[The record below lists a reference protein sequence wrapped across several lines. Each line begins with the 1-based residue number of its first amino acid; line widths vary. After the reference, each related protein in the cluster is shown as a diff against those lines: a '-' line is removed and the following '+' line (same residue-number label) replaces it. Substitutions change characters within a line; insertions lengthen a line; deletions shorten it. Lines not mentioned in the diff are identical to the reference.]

1 MADAAGSTNTPST
14 TALTMKLLVES
25 SPLRRR
31 VVFAE
36 AGKDTVDFLFSL
48 LAMPAGAAVKLL
60 GKESM
65 AGCMSNLYGSAERLD
80 DAYVHP
86 GPPGIKD
93 DVLCATPLCPAAAGP
108 SSCLLFRVPPK
119 PTPALAPAPKRFYA
133 CPNPYSYSSCSGYL
147 TEVQGTRCPNCGNQM
162 SKDPKF
168 VGSLPEK
175 PLVPPAEP
183 ARRGFVKGGAVTYTV
198 TDDLVISPMSNVS
211 SIALL
216 NACAVRDLGTLQE
229 RTVHIGYKEGLEILR
244 ASLQSKA
251 VLTDVFL
258 GKKPPSMSN
267 NGGNNR
273 SLGSG
278 RRHES
283 LTWRA

>member
-1 MADAAGSTNTPST
+1 MAAAAGSTNTPST

-25 SPLRRR
+25 SRR

-48 LAMPAGAAVKLL
+48 LAMPAGALL

-65 AGCMSNLYGSAERLD
+65 AGCMGNLYGSAERLD
-80 DAYVHP
+80 DTYVHP

-108 SSCLLFRVPPK
+108 SSCLLFRVPPE
-119 PTPALAPAPKRFYA
+119 PTPAPAPAPKKFYV
-133 CPNPYSYSSCSGYL
+133 CPNSYSYSSCGAYV

-162 SKDPKF
+162 SEDPKF
-168 VGSLPEK
+168 VGSPPEK
-175 PLVPPAEP
+175 PPVPPAEP
-183 ARRGFVKGGAVTYTV
+183 ARRGFVKGAVTYTV

-211 SIALL
+211 SISLL

>member
-1 MADAAGSTNTPST
+1 MAATSAGTTPST
-14 TALTMKLLVES
+14 VLTMKLFVDS

-48 LAMPAGAAVKLL
+48 LDMPAGTAVKLL

-65 AGCMSNLYGSAERLD
+65 AGCMGNLYGSAEKLD

-86 GPPGIKD
+86 GAANKD
-93 DVLCATPLCPAAAGP
+93 AVLCATVPTSPVAAGP
-108 SSCLLFRVPPK
+108 NSSLLFRLPPE
-119 PTPALAPAPKRFYA
+119 PTLAPAPRRLFVCGSNYA
-133 CPNPYSYSSCSGYL
+133 NCRGYV
-147 TEVQGTRCPNCGNQM
+147 TEVRGTRCPNCSNLITADA
-162 SKDPKF
+162 KL
-168 VGSLPEK
+168 VGSPPE
-175 PLVPPAEP
+175 PPPPVPARE
-183 ARRGFVKGGAVTYTV
+183 ATRRGFVQGGAVTYTV

-216 NACAVRDLGTLQE
+216 NACAVRDLGALQE
-229 RTVHIGYKEGLEILR
+229 RTVQIGYKEGLEILR
-244 ASLQSKA
+244 ASLQSKT
-251 VLTDVFL
+251 VLTDVFP
-258 GKKPPSMSN
+258 GKKPPSSMN
-267 NGGNNR
+267 NGR
-273 SLGSG
+273 STTPSLSSG

>member
-1 MADAAGSTNTPST
+1 MAAAAGSTNTPST

-48 LAMPAGAAVKLL
+48 LAMPAGTTVKLL

-65 AGCMSNLYGSAERLD
+65 AGCMGNLYGSAERLD

-108 SSCLLFRVPPK
+108 SSCLLFRVPPA
-119 PTPALAPAPKRFYA
+119 PTPAPAPAPKRFYV
-133 CPNPYSYSSCSGYL
+133 CPNATSSYSNCGGYV
-147 TEVQGTRCPNCGNQM
+147 TEVQGTRCPSCGNSM
-162 SKDPKF
+162 TKDTNF
-168 VGSLPEK
+168 VGSPPEK
-175 PLVPPAEP
+175 PPVPPAEP
-183 ARRGFVKGGAVTYTV
+183 ARRGFVKGAVTYTV

-216 NACAVRDLGTLQE
+216 NACAVRDLGALQE
-229 RTVHIGYKEGLEILR
+229 RTVHIGYKEVT
-244 ASLQSKA
+244 A
-251 VLTDVFL
+251 VCSSVPCICTD
-258 GKKPPSMSN
+258 
-267 NGGNNR
+267 R
-273 SLGSG
+273 SV
-278 RRHES
+278 S
-283 LTWRA
+283 LTVGC

>member
-1 MADAAGSTNTPST
+1 MAAAAGSTNTPST

-48 LAMPAGAAVKLL
+48 LAMPAGTTVKLL

-108 SSCLLFRVPPK
+108 SSCLLFRVPPE
-119 PTPALAPAPKRFYA
+119 PTPAPAPAPKRFYA
-133 CPNPYSYSSCSGYL
+133 CSNSYASCRGYV
-147 TEVQGTRCPNCGNQM
+147 TEVQGTRCPSCGNSM
-162 SKDPKF
+162 TKDTNF
-168 VGSLPEK
+168 VGSPPEK
-175 PLVPPAEP
+175 PPVPPPEP

-216 NACAVRDLGTLQE
+216 NACAVRDLGALQE
-229 RTVHIGYKEGLEILR
+229 RTVHIGYKEVT
-244 ASLQSKA
+244 A
-251 VLTDVFL
+251 VCSSVPCICTD
-258 GKKPPSMSN
+258 
-267 NGGNNR
+267 R
-273 SLGSG
+273 SV
-278 RRHES
+278 S
-283 LTWRA
+283 LTVGC